1 MYLKRYFYYICKTQT
16 KEFIMN
22 ANRIKNTQTKRF
34 PKRIYFEM
42 QFSLYLKSVL
52 KELKIKC

>member
-1 MYLKRYFYYICKTQT
+1 
-16 KEFIMN
+16 MN

-42 QFSLYLKSVL
+42 QFSLYLKSIL
-52 KELKIKC
+52 KELKIKIEKE